1 MRKKEEED
9 LNKSVQRGKGGY
21 SSENTKEDY
30 DRKVSAIDRDNT
42 RFVKDQAQITKSAIE
57 DQDVIV
63 RKLDVAVGNLHEQ
76 ATVIKEEATLQNK
89 MLDNL
94 ENDLDDAG
102 LKMGVVMGSLSK
114 LLKTKDGCQIW
125 TIVILAVILIILVAL
140 IIWV

>member
-76 ATVIKEEATLQNK
+76 ATVIKEEATLQKK

-114 LLKTKDGCQIW
+114 LLRR
-125 TIVILAVILIILVAL
+125 
-140 IIWV
+140 

>member
-42 RFVKDQAQITKSAIE
+42 RFVKDQAQITKSVME

-76 ATVIKEEATLQNK
+76 ATVIKEEATLQKK

>member
-57 DQDVIV
+57 DQDVII
-63 RKLDVAVGNLHEQ
+63 RKLDVAVGNLHQQ
-76 ATVIKEEATLQNK
+76 ANVINEEAIIQNK
-89 MLDNL
+89 ILGTFK
-94 ENDLDDAG
+94 NDLDHAG

-114 LLKTKDGCQIW
+114 LLRR
-125 TIVILAVILIILVAL
+125 
-140 IIWV
+140 